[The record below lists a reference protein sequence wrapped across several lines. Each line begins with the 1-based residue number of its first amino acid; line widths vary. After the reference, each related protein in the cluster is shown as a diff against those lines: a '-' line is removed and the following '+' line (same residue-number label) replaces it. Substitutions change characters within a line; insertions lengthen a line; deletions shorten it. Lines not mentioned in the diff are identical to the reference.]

1 VQSIF
6 TNFSRIVGIV
16 KTMEILVDKSLL
28 YGVTPL
34 NTGIAI
40 DTDTPANGQGGSPG
54 DMITW
59 ICITSLSTANC
70 DVDSLQ
76 MLR

>member
-6 TNFSRIVGIV
+6 TNFSRIVDIV
-16 KTMEILVDKSLL
+16 KTMEVLVDKSLL
-28 YGVTPL
+28 GL
-34 NTGIAI
+34 NTWIAI

>member
-1 VQSIF
+1 MQSIF
-6 TNFSRIVGIV
+6 TNFSQIVDIV
-16 KTMEILVDKSLL
+16 KTMEVLVDKSLL

-40 DTDTPANGQGGSPG
+40 DTYTPANGHGGSPG

>member
-1 VQSIF
+1 MQSIF
-6 TNFSRIVGIV
+6 TNFSRIVDIV
-16 KTMEILVDKSLL
+16 KTMEVLVDKSLL
-28 YGVTPL
+28 GL
-34 NTGIAI
+34 NTWIAI

-70 DVDSLQ
+70 DLDSLQ